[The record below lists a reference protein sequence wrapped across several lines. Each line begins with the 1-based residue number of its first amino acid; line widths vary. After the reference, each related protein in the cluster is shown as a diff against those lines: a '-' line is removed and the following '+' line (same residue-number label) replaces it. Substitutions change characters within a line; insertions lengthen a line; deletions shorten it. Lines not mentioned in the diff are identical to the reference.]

1 MISLRLILSSGMVD
15 RGIVDCWRS
24 ALKPQSP
31 QGSLRLQTSV
41 VVVSPTPGISHF
53 VQFQFWS
60 WNTDEKQWLFTHYC
74 KLQQQSVSLV
84 KYLKRGCPTN
94 HSLPTLLLL
103 CYASL
108 LLCSAAQYEL
118 LCWEDCCS
126 YSWQNSDRPVPA
138 IACHY
143 YEYHCIL
150 ALLFLKWFV
159 VAINELEINCTV
171 VEIPIKCRTLKY
183 FFSGVK
189 ILMKCS
195 CPLFFHFLGQFLCR
209 RKMHIS
215 QVLQLFFC
223 QLSFWK
229 NKLCAL

>member
-143 YEYHCIL
+143 YEYHCIPTSVVSQMICML
-150 ALLFLKWFV
+150 PSMNWKLIAQWLKSPLNVALWNTSL
-159 VAINELEINCTV
+159 VA
-171 VEIPIKCRTLKY
+171 
-183 FFSGVK
+183 
-189 ILMKCS
+189 
-195 CPLFFHFLGQFLCR
+195 
-209 RKMHIS
+209 
-215 QVLQLFFC
+215 
-223 QLSFWK
+223 
-229 NKLCAL
+229 

>member
-1 MISLRLILSSGMVD
+1 M
-15 RGIVDCWRS
+15 
-24 ALKPQSP
+24 
-31 QGSLRLQTSV
+31 
-41 VVVSPTPGISHF
+41 
-53 VQFQFWS
+53 
-60 WNTDEKQWLFTHYC
+60 KQWLFTHYC

-103 CYASL
+103 CASL

-183 FFSGVK
+183 FFSGINIV
-189 ILMKCS
+189 MKCS
-195 CPLFFHFLGQFLCR
+195 CPLCFIFGGNFYVGVRCILVKSSSYFFVNWVFEN
-209 RKMHIS
+209 
-215 QVLQLFFC
+215 
-223 QLSFWK
+223 

>member
-103 CYASL
+103 CVLVCCCAL
-108 LLCSAAQYEL
+108 LLSTSCCAEKTAAATADRIVIDLYLPL
-118 LCWEDCCS
+118 LWISLHSYLCCFS
-126 YSWQNSDRPVPA
+126 NDLY
-138 IACHY
+138 
-143 YEYHCIL
+143 
-150 ALLFLKWFV
+150 
-159 VAINELEINCTV
+159 VAINGLEINCTV
-171 VEIPIKCRTLKY
+171 VEIPIKCRTLP
-183 FFSGVK
+183 
-189 ILMKCS
+189 IL
-195 CPLFFHFLGQFLCR
+195 L
-209 RKMHIS
+209 
-215 QVLQLFFC
+215 
-223 QLSFWK
+223 
-229 NKLCAL
+229 

>member
-53 VQFQFWS
+53 VDPFQFWS
-60 WNTDEKQWLFTHYC
+60 WNTDEKQWLFHYC

-103 CYASL
+103 CASL

-138 IACHY
+138 TTMNITAF
-143 YEYHCIL
+143 L
-150 ALLFLKWFV
+150 PLLFLQWFV
-159 VAINELEINCTV
+159 C
-171 VEIPIKCRTLKY
+171 C
-183 FFSGVK
+183 
-189 ILMKCS
+189 
-195 CPLFFHFLGQFLCR
+195 H
-209 RKMHIS
+209 
-215 QVLQLFFC
+215 
-223 QLSFWK
+223 
-229 NKLCAL
+229 